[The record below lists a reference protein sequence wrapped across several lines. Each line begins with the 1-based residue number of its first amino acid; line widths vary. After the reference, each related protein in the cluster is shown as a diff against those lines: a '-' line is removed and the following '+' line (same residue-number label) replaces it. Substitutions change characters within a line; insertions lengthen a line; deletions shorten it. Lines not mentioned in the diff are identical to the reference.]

1 MFAKIDDNLSDINN
15 IRDEFVINEMQ
26 FDKILKQY
34 SRKFIKFDELSINK
48 DSIEDFNINKQYCF
62 DIMFIE
68 EQINLI

>member
-68 EQINLI
+68 E